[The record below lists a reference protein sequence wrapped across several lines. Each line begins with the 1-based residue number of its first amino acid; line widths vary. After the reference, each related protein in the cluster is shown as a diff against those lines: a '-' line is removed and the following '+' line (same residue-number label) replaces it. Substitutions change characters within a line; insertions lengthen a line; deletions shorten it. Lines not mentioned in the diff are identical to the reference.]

1 MIWIRKLLI
10 EIGFAVG
17 LQTVIR
23 EEKNDKN
30 PDSVDKFVPELE
42 PDFVMEENPQLD
54 ELVEKY
60 KMDPPYL
67 FNDNKGTTQ
76 TVNNPETKTT
86 NKHIAVKE
94 FVTRRYV
101 ASQQL
106 RVAYV
111 LTSSPK
117 L

>member
-1 MIWIRKLLI
+1 M
-10 EIGFAVG
+10 VG
-17 LQTVIR
+17 GSR
-23 EEKNDKN
+23 RH
-30 PDSVDKFVPELE
+30 PRAPS
-42 PDFVMEENPQLD
+42 
-54 ELVEKY
+54 
-60 KMDPPYL
+60 PYL

-76 TVNNPETKTT
+76 TVNNPETRTT

-111 LTSSPK
+111 PTHLNLADFFTK
-117 L
+117 ALMYRAFADFRNYIGIAI